1 MAWHGREWREP
12 YHDQRMEAADIVLE
26 ALKTDNA
33 VNAMEADYL
42 DVETDLHAMTQ
53 EFRPAAPL
61 CSRCTKP
68 INGIVFIQ
76 LGYVHYGCVN
86 VKALPWIRT
95 PWEL

>member
-1 MAWHGREWREP
+1 MK
-12 YHDQRMEAADIVLE
+12 AADIVLE

-33 VNAMEADYL
+33 VNAMEAVYL

-68 INGIVFIQ
+68 INGTLWMRECEGLAVDTHSM
-76 LGYVHYGCVN
+76 GTVKN
-86 VKALPWIRT
+86 V
-95 PWEL
+95 